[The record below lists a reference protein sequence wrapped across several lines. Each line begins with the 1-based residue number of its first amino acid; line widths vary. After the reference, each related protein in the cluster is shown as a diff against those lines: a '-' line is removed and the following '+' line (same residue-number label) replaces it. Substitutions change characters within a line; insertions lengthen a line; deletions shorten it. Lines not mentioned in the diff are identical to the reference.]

1 MANLNRRIIFDNE
14 TQINKKQFSQT
25 IDIDL
30 DLEGTV
36 QHPLHNL
43 PGYFIRSVESALKY
57 TEFLISKGITNI
69 TYRLGGGLQIE
80 EPDSY
85 VYAPLLLN
93 SESNVCAKFDA
104 DTILDKHV
112 EFYTL
117 LRKVFPRGYLHITAD
132 PFGIAPNLS
141 DGAWGARDER
151 GELDEEQT
159 YLLLEKIADKYSSC
173 DVDAL
178 LTMGRVENEVEITR
192 RVIDSN
198 KRNTEIYAFSQNI
211 ESKAAY
217 VYLDKLN
224 KADSYQKIL
233 PGNITEMKIRTILD
247 IYAGVDAI
255 IVKPSENLHVI
266 QFTKDYVT
274 SPEVALSFL
283 ESIVDSDIFGDKNH
297 IRSICKKI
305 LEDKNT
311 FENNCKRVT
320 IGTYAV
326 SGSYLMD
333 KLLEEN
339 KGKEFSFNVQNEKYR
354 NIISIIGDRM
364 AHIIDRSTESYLD
377 FIENGDVSE

>member
-1 MANLNRRIIFDNE
+1 MLTMANLNRRIIFDNE

-132 PFGIAPNLS
+132 PFGIAPSLS

-211 ESKAAY
+211 ESKAA
-217 VYLDKLN
+217 
-224 KADSYQKIL
+224 
-233 PGNITEMKIRTILD
+233 
-247 IYAGVDAI
+247 
-255 IVKPSENLHVI
+255 PSENLHVI

-283 ESIVDSDIFGDKNH
+283 ESIVVSDIFGDKNH

>member
-1 MANLNRRIIFDNE
+1 MKHKYIKN
-14 TQINKKQFSQT
+14 QFSQT

-30 DLEGTV
+30 DLEGVV
-36 QHPLHNL
+36 QRPLQNL
-43 PGYFIRSVESALKY
+43 AGYFIRSVESALEY
-57 TEFLISKGITNI
+57 TKQLIDKGITSI
-69 TYRLGGGLQIE
+69 TYDWVGDLKTDE
-80 EPDSY
+80 SDSY

-93 SESNVCAKFDA
+93 STPNVCARFDA
-104 DTILDKHV
+104 DKILDKHV
-112 EFYTL
+112 GFYTL
-117 LRKVFPRGYLHITAD
+117 LRESFPKGQLHITAD

-141 DGAWGARDER
+141 DGAWGARNEK

-159 YLLLEKIADKYSSC
+159 FLLLEKIADKYSAC

-192 RVIDSN
+192 SVIDKN
-198 KRNTEIYAFSQNI
+198 NRTTKIYAFSQNI

-233 PGNITEMKIRTILD
+233 PGNISEMKIRTILD
-247 IYAGVDAI
+247 IYAGVDSI

-274 SPEVALSFL
+274 SPEVALLFL
-283 ESIVDSDIFGDKNH
+283 ESILDSDIFGDRND
-297 IRSICKKI
+297 IRSACEKVLADRATFI
-305 LEDKNT
+305 KNCT
-311 FENNCKRVT
+311 RVT

-326 SGSYLMD
+326 SGGYLMD
-333 KLLEEN
+333 KLLEDN

-364 AHIIDRSTESYLD
+364 AHIIDRSAESYFD
-377 FIENGDVSE
+377 FIEIGGASE